1 MTSNDKVKNAQ
12 TRQVEKLLRHCGF
25 TDVECY
31 QRKGYH
37 YLLRVRVTDE
47 RFQGM
52 SRLERMELVEKEIAK
67 LPDELQASITML
79 VVVTPEER
87 KTSLLS
93 LEFDDP
99 SRVML

>member
-1 MTSNDKVKNAQ
+1 MTSKVRNAQ
-12 TRQVEKLLRHCGF
+12 SREVEKFLRDCGF
-25 TDVECY
+25 EEVECY
-31 QRKGYH
+31 QRKGYN
-37 YLLRVRVTDE
+37 YLLRVRVTDR

-52 SRLERMELVEKEIAK
+52 SRLERMDMVEKELAK

-79 VVVTPEER
+79 VVVTAEER

>member
-1 MTSNDKVKNAQ
+1 MSNKLQVKNAQ
-12 TRQVEKLLRHCGF
+12 TRQIEEFLRACGF
-25 TDVECY
+25 AEVECY
-31 QRKGYH
+31 QRKGFD
-37 YLLRVRVTDE
+37 YLLRVRVTDN

-52 SRLERMELVEKEIAK
+52 SRLDRMEWVEQEIAK
-67 LPDELQASITML
+67 LPDELQASITTL
-79 VVVTPEER
+79 VVVTRDER

>member
-1 MTSNDKVKNAQ
+1 MTSKNKVTNAQ
-12 TRQVEKLLRHCGF
+12 TREVEQFLRGCGF
-25 TDVECY
+25 ADVECY
-31 QRKGYH
+31 QRKGYD
-37 YLLRVRVTDE
+37 YLLRVRVTDK

-52 SRLERMELVEKEIAK
+52 SRLERMGIVEKELEK
-67 LPDELQASITML
+67 LRDDLQASITML
-79 VVVTPEER
+79 VVVTPDER

>member
-1 MTSNDKVKNAQ
+1 MSKKDKVTNAQ
-12 TRQVEKLLRHCGF
+12 SREVEKFLRSCGF
-25 TDVECY
+25 AEVECY
-31 QRKGYH
+31 QRKGYD
-37 YLLRVRVTDE
+37 YLLRVRVTDI
-47 RFQGM
+47 RFQGL
-52 SRLERMELVEKEIAK
+52 SRLERMDLVEKEIEK
-67 LPDELQASITML
+67 LPDDLQASITML